1 MTRLVVALHGSPA
14 PAASVVAAELR
25 DLVAARLARVA
36 VETAWV
42 DARVRTLTSAQTQ
55 GAIVVPAFLTAGYHV
70 GVDIPDA
77 ASGGLVAGHVGP
89 LLLDA
94 VADRLREA
102 GGPGDAILLA
112 AAGSKRAEALAEVE
126 RVANDLCWR
135 FGVPVRVGYLYG
147 DGATVEERAA
157 ELAADGFRD
166 VSVAA
171 YFIAPGLYSERLA
184 GLAGLGVARVSA
196 PIGTHPALVE
206 AVVARYREALAR
218 LQHEQSLLDGRIP
231 AVTPIFGVEPALVG
245 FGAPYLA
252 GLHLTGRR
260 VLVAGAGAVA
270 SRRVPALLD
279 AGADVLVVAPE
290 ASELITGLAAA
301 GRLTWAA
308 RPVEAADLDGA
319 WFALAATSDPEAN
332 ALVGAESEERRVFCV
347 RADRVEAGT
356 ARTPATGTADGL
368 TVGVVS
374 AAGRAPRLVAEAR
387 DVAVE
392 ALAARAR
399 TTTKGAA

>member
-1 MTRLVVALHGSPA
+1 MGRLVVALHGSPH
-14 PAASVVAAELR
+14 PGAAAFASDLR
-25 DLVAARLARVA
+25 DAVAARLDGVG

-42 DARVRTLTSAQTQ
+42 DARVRTLSSALTQ

-70 GVDIPDA
+70 GVDVPGAACDA
-77 ASGGLVAGHVGP
+77 VVTGHVGP

-94 VADRLREA
+94 VADRVREA

-112 AAGSKRAEALAEVE
+112 AAGSKRAEALVEVE
-126 RVANDLCWR
+126 RVATHLCWA

-147 DGATVEERAA
+147 DGATVEARAA

-166 VSVAA
+166 VTVAA
-171 YFIAPGLYSERLA
+171 YFLAPGLYAERLA
-184 GLAGLGVARVSA
+184 GLPVARVGG
-196 PIGTHPALVE
+196 PIGVHPALVG
-206 AVVARYREALAR
+206 AVAGLYREAAEGSNTSRAR
-218 LQHEQSLLDGRIP
+218 STAETGRIP
-231 AVTPIFGVEPALVG
+231 AEIAAERALVEFAG
-245 FGAPYLA
+245 PYLA
-252 GLHLTGRR
+252 GLHLAGRR

-290 ASELITGLAAA
+290 ATELMAGLAEA

-319 WFALAATSDPEAN
+319 WLVLAATSDSEAN
-332 ALVGAESEERRVFCV
+332 ALVGAASEERRVFCV
-347 RADRVEAGT
+347 RADAVEWGS
-356 ARTPATGTADGL
+356 ARTPATGAAGGL

-374 AAGRAPRLVAEAR
+374 THGRAPRLVAEAR

-392 ALAARAR
+392 AL
-399 TTTKGAA
+399 GAWASPNQGVA